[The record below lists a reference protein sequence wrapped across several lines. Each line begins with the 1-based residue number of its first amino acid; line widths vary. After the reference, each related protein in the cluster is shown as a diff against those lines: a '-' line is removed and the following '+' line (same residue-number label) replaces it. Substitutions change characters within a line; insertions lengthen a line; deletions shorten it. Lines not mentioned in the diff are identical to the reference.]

1 MWKRKL
7 RVNKAWVLFL
17 QQPIILK
24 ILRWPSDLLFR
35 STFFYRLSFLLRC
48 REARKYNDYFFIIF
62 HFLLLFANTLF
73 HVRRPFVLW
82 SFTLLICRVVYQ
94 WSGPHMKR
102 CFTDDTPP
110 RAMCKTT
117 FYICIN
123 NLVFA
128 EQKFIIASREKKEAC
143 KTVNVTG
150 LTSVNDAKLSL
161 SHL

>member
-1 MWKRKL
+1 
-7 RVNKAWVLFL
+7 
-17 QQPIILK
+17 
-24 ILRWPSDLLFR
+24 
-35 STFFYRLSFLLRC
+35 
-48 REARKYNDYFFIIF
+48 
-62 HFLLLFANTLF
+62 
-73 HVRRPFVLW
+73 
-82 SFTLLICRVVYQ
+82 
-94 WSGPHMKR
+94 MKR

-110 RAMCKTT
+110 RAMCKT

-143 KTVNVTG
+143 NAVNVTG